1 MVGFTFDKNI
11 FGKKVFKKE
20 YKNTNDINAGNCTII
35 KPNETDITEYAPFN
49 HLIIQNKN
57 ENCTIQVVLDASY
70 DGSNNIQGGTETFF
84 LLPSSALEI
93 EPKDNILYRWL
104 IVKNL
109 DSSNNISANEIVCL
123 IANH

>member
-1 MVGFTFDKNI
+1 MVEFTFDRNI
-11 FGKKVFKKE
+11 FNKRVFKKE
-20 YKNTNDINAGNCTII
+20 YKNANDINAGTCTII
-35 KPNETDITEYAPFN
+35 KPSDEEIREYAPFN
-49 HLIIQNKN
+49 HLIVQNKN
-57 ENCTIQVVLDASY
+57 ESCTIQVVLDASY

-93 EPKDNILYRWL
+93 ETKDNILFRWL

-109 DSSNNISANEIVCL
+109 DSTNNISANEIVCL